1 MVKLRRDLVKLLTLC
16 KLMKNREDA
25 KSEILDSDF
34 KMIEARLQAE
44 DYKNEV
50 FKKLEYQKNKEQKR
64 ILEQQR
70 QVIART
76 KVGNSEFFFNKTHIK
91 FT

>member
-70 QVIART
+70 QVP
-76 KVGNSEFFFNKTHIK
+76 K
-91 FT
+91 FIRDSPEIHSKFILNGMK

>member
-70 QVIART
+70 QVIT
-76 KVGNSEFFFNKTHIK
+76 KTNVGISELKFALIK
-91 FT
+91 LT

>member
-70 QVIART
+70 QVIKRVEPQKSYLSSILT
-76 KVGNSEFFFNKTHIK
+76 IF
-91 FT
+91 

>member
-70 QVIART
+70 QVIT
-76 KVGNSEFFFNKTHIK
+76 KTNVGISELNFFLIK
-91 FT
+91 LI

>member
-44 DYKNEV
+44 D
-50 FKKLEYQKNKEQKR
+50 
-64 ILEQQR
+64 
-70 QVIART
+70 
-76 KVGNSEFFFNKTHIK
+76 
-91 FT
+91 

>member
-70 QVIART
+70 QVIKRVEPEKSYFSSILT
-76 KVGNSEFFFNKTHIK
+76 IF
-91 FT
+91 

>member
-76 KVGNSEFFFNKTHIK
+76 KVGISLLKFALIK
-91 FT
+91 VT

>member
-70 QVIART
+70 QVIT
-76 KVGNSEFFFNKTHIK
+76 KTNVGTSELKFFLIK
-91 FT
+91 LI